1 MDLKEVRHI
10 RFSVLAADYRRRAE
24 AEGLQ
29 SEFSQDFMW
38 VSEFLDRASTMELE
52 ELEPYHFELI
62 AGGQPTRGGFAR
74 GTAAEIIDQYLDDLD
89 KPKAPVAA

>member
-1 MDLKEVRHI
+1 MDLTNVRHV
-10 RFSVLAADYRRRAE
+10 RFAVLAADYRRRAE

-29 SEFSQDFMW
+29 PEFSQDFLW
-38 VSEFLDRASTMELE
+38 VAEYLDRASIMALE
-52 ELEPYHFELI
+52 ELEPFHFELI